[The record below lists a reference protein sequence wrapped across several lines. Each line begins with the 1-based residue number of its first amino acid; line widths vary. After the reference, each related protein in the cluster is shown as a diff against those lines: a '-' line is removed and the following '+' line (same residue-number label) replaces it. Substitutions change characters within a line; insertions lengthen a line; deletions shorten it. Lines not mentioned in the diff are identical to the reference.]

1 MNQGSTPVVNE
12 DICNIPPS
20 KRVNTDLLRRAKR
33 QTTSQTQSMQTH
45 HTPKMKT
52 TYLKLTTPPIS
63 ISKTHTPQNLHSCP
77 RSHHNTNPPSPIMSH
92 HPTHALTIHDSKQA
106 QHKSTNPDKPTTH
119 HAFAN
124 GRHCQ
129 PPHWNPT
136 VSDNT
141 ARFSSGARFSIQ

>member
-1 MNQGSTPVVNE
+1 VKT
-12 DICNIPPS
+12 NI
-20 KRVNTDLLRRAKR
+20 
-33 QTTSQTQSMQTH
+33 QTNLQRTASPAHRTH
-45 HTPKMKT
+45 ITKT
-52 TYLKLTTPPIS
+52 TYLKPTTPPIS
-63 ISKTHTPQNLHSCP
+63 MPISKHHALRETCTPAQNATTTTTPTHRHLSC
-77 RSHHNTNPPSPIMSH
+77 RITR
-92 HPTHALTIHDSKQA
+92 THALTNHDLKQA

-141 ARFSSGARFSIQ
+141 ARFSSGAHVFRISDRMVEAANDSTQDRTGRW